1 MYRQSHSRPYA
12 IPGFY
17 ASFISLLVLSLFLYG
32 YNYYDAWLGSK
43 KGALYSF
50 SSRIEHQ
57 VETYRYQSAELFR
70 LANTTDTDKRPELVP
85 PHKILNDIY
94 WIDSRV
100 PVVDAI
106 LFGQTNDETYAIARR
121 FSDYLTILWGGENQF
136 NSMYYL
142 NGLDNSLLLVTSHSA
157 LRPELRYRESQLTLG
172 ADEKRAEM
180 LADSTALDERET
192 LSSFTKM
199 PSESTYYYT
208 YRAMFNNPGQLTS
221 VVAFDLPVNNLVP
234 DNLDLSNLS
243 LIPAG
248 SHTLSNRPNAVQISI
263 NGLSLKLSYRLR
275 EMPYQVVYQLSL
287 LALAEEMLS
296 ANIWLLISAFLFTA
310 LSVGG
315 LVYIR
320 KRFISPLNTLVRQ
333 ARNSEAIT
341 NEIVAQ
347 VPVGLAIYDFAANK
361 RLVGNTI
368 ATQLLTLS
376 DLNKTRDMAREHHG
390 RIQTTID
397 NVVYE
402 VSMNPVR
409 NMNDT
414 YLILFRDVDQEAMT
428 ARRLQLSDREY
439 KKSIKARQSVLSNI
453 RSELVVPVKQL
464 GNDLHTLAPYVTD
477 PAGAKLMDKV
487 VTESGYL
494 CEWIEN
500 IILLADLETD
510 DWKPTN
516 DEFLLSQMAE
526 DIVKQ
531 FSRQINDKGI
541 PLYFYNG
548 INKQLNYIGDGPVIS
563 KIFLL
568 LLNYAVSNLRYGK
581 LVIRLKNIF
590 KDEHNNIKF
599 EIIASGS
606 GLPQSDLVNRHDPF
620 MFQVADSEGR
630 PNSGLAFYLCDLL
643 CKKLKGEL
651 KIDSKPDI
659 GTHYSVE
666 LPLPATEMIGEPS
679 EVLEDTLFKINIIN
693 PSIREIINTIII
705 ENGGILFDKNRALL
719 QDEYD
724 ILITDFDKKARK
736 PILFLRNDII
746 EHKMITPS
754 LVECN
759 YNFND
764 EILNAITLLIEQSLT
779 SDEFDDRF
787 LPGNPGINTAAL
799 SVGEVVALYKN
810 QLAQST
816 YKDLF
821 ATTVPPDIS
830 KMYTEAELSE
840 LQPLALTVHRVKGV
854 FAVLDFDYLK
864 SRCEDIERCIADK
877 NKMKVDEGIREID
890 AIVTELLQQGNQEY
904 E

>member
-1 MYRQSHSRPYA
+1 MYRHSNSKPYT

-17 ASFISLLVLSLFLYG
+17 ASFVSLLVLSLFLYG

-43 KGALYSF
+43 KGALLSF
-50 SSRIEHQ
+50 SNRIEHQ
-57 VETYRYQSAELFR
+57 VETYRYQSVELFR
-70 LANTTDTDKRPELVP
+70 IANTVDTEKRPELVP

-106 LFGQTNDETYAIARR
+106 LFGRTDDETYSIARR
-121 FSDYLTILWGGENQF
+121 FSDYLTILWGGNNQF

-157 LRPELRYRESQLTLG
+157 LRPELRYRESYLTLS
-172 ADEKRAEM
+172 ADEKRTEM

-192 LSSFTKM
+192 LSSFTKLRT
-199 PSESTYYYT
+199 ESTYYYT

-221 VVAFDLPVNNLVP
+221 VVAFDLPINTLVP
-234 DNLDLSNLS
+234 DNLDLANLALVPAQSNV
-243 LIPAG
+243 A
-248 SHTLSNRPNAVQISI
+248 SNRTSPVQISI
-263 NGLSLKLSYRLR
+263 NGLSLQLSYRLSD
-275 EMPYQVVYQLSL
+275 MPYQVIYQLSL
-287 LALAEEMLS
+287 LVLAEEMLS
-296 ANIWLLISAFLFTA
+296 ANIWLLISILLFSM

-315 LVYIR
+315 LIYIR
-320 KRFISPLNTLVRQ
+320 KRFISPLNSLIRQ
-333 ARNSEAIT
+333 ARNSEAMT

-347 VPVGLAIYDFAANK
+347 LPLGLAIYDFSTNK
-361 RLVGNTI
+361 RLISNTI
-368 ATQLLTLS
+368 ANQLLALS
-376 DLNKTRDMAREHHG
+376 DLSKTRDMAREHQG

-397 NVVYE
+397 NVIYE

-409 NMNDT
+409 SMNDT
-414 YLILFRDVDQEAMT
+414 YLILFQDKDQEALT

-439 KKSIKARQSVLSNI
+439 NKSIKARHSVLKNI
-453 RSELVVPVKQL
+453 KSELAIPVKQL
-464 GNDLHTLAPYVTD
+464 GNDLHALKMYVTD
-477 PAGAKLMDKV
+477 NTGKQLMHKV
-487 VTESGYL
+487 TTESGYL
-494 CEWIEN
+494 SEWIEN

-516 DEFLLSQMAE
+516 DEFLLSTTIE
-526 DIVKQ
+526 DILKQ

-541 PLYFYNG
+541 PLYFHNG
-548 INKQLNYIGDGPVIS
+548 INRQLNYIGDGPVIS
-563 KIFLL
+563 KIILL
-568 LLNYAVSNLRYGK
+568 LLNYAVSNLKYGK
-581 LVIRLKNIF
+581 LIVRLRNIF

-606 GLPQSDLVNRHDPF
+606 GLPSSDLVNRYDPF
-620 MFQVADSEGR
+620 MCQVAETENR
-630 PNSGLAFYLCDLL
+630 PNSGLAFYLCELL
-643 CKKLKGEL
+643 CKKLKGKL

-659 GTHYSVE
+659 GTHYTVE
-666 LPLPATEMIGEPS
+666 LPLPATESRGEPS
-679 EVLEDTLFKINIIN
+679 GILEDTLFKLNIIN
-693 PSIREIINTIII
+693 PSIREIINAIIS

-736 PILFLRNDII
+736 PILFLRNDVV

-787 LPGNPGINTAAL
+787 LPGDSGINTSAL

-816 YKDLF
+816 YNDLF
-821 ATTVPPDIS
+821 ATTVPPDIN

-864 SRCEDIERCIADK
+864 TRCEDIEQYIADK
-877 NKMKVDEGIREID
+877 NKIKIDEGIREID
-890 AIVTELLQQGNQEY
+890 AIVIELLQQGNHEY